1 MSHLDEGQLRAYFD
15 GQLSPAESA
24 HLTTCSHC
32 QEELTGLKSR
42 AARMSARLAVLTPL
56 PAEAPRPAQHALD
69 QLKTRINERK
79 DRTPMLNSLFTRRLR
94 PVWAGLALVAALTV
108 AFSFAPMRAWAVGFL
123 GLFRV
128 QNITVVE
135 FDPANLD
142 RYSQFEGA
150 QTRLDRFFSEN
161 VVQSGGGDP
170 QVVASPAE
178 AAQVA
183 GYALRL
189 PGNLGEP
196 ASLVVQPGVNIAF
209 EVDLNRVHAIL
220 DELGRS
226 DIRLPKALDGE
237 TVTVNLPTSVATAY
251 GSCPQPASGEAA
263 TAGAERD
270 HEGRVFYR
278 DCKALVQ
285 LPSPTINA
293 PDGLDLAVMGQAML
307 EFTGMSPEKARQFSA
322 NVDWTTTLVIP
333 VPSADWLSY
342 REVSVDGVTGTLI
355 TDNNRGGPGRYTLL
369 WVKDGVV
376 YSLMGSSESTD
387 EALEIANSLQ

>member
-1 MSHLDEGQLRAYFD
+1 MF
-15 GQLSPAESA
+15 
-24 HLTTCSHC
+24 
-32 QEELTGLKSR
+32 K
-42 AARMSARLAVLTPL
+42 
-56 PAEAPRPAQHALD
+56 
-69 QLKTRINERK
+69 N
-79 DRTPMLNSLFTRRLR
+79 LFARRLR
-94 PVWAGLALVAALTV
+94 PVWAGLALVAALTI
-108 AFSFAPMRAWAVGFL
+108 AFSFAPVRAWAVGFL

-209 EVDLNRVHAIL
+209 KVDLNRVHAIL

-263 TAGAERD
+263 EAGAERD

-293 PDGLDLAVMGQAML
+293 PDGLDLAEMGQAML